1 MQGFRR
7 VLGVASIVGVSAV
20 ALAVSGGAGGSP
32 TVGASGSAVD
42 LTGEWRGNDGSTYY
56 IRQVGRTAIWW
67 AGFSGRANS
76 PSLGLKYSNVFRG
89 TISGS
94 TIRGNWVGVPR
105 GDALGGGVLTLK
117 IEAGNPPTLRK
128 ESGTGLLTKTWD
140 KES

>member
-1 MQGFRR
+1 MHRFRR
-7 VLGVASIVGVSAV
+7 AFGFAFIVGLSAV
-20 ALAVSGGAGGSP
+20 ALVASGGAGGSP
-32 TVGASGSAVD
+32 GTSAGGALD

-56 IRQVGRTAIWW
+56 IRQVRSTVWW

-94 TIRGNWVGVPR
+94 TIRGNWVGLPR
-105 GDALGGGVLTLK
+105 GETLGGGSLTLK
-117 IEAGNPPTLRK
+117 IEGGARPTLRK
-128 ESGTGLLTKTWD
+128 ESGSGLLTKTWD